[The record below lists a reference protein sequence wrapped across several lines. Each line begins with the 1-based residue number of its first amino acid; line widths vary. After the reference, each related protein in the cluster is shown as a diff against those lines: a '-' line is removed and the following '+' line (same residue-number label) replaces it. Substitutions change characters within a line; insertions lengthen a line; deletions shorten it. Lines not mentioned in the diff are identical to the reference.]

1 MASNRG
7 PNAVAPN
14 GHSNDAYYKS
24 REQGNNAFS
33 WAKEGGH
40 HTHSGVGGSWASAS
54 PSIASQARQPSYHE
68 QHSATPSITVN
79 SAPGSSSVNHGT
91 GGTAVSDGSY
101 EKNLIEELCPPGGMK
116 PVPPPEKL
124 ANFAKSVPNLNADL
138 ICPVL
143 LDALEDGNPWIKRA
157 KALCVM
163 ETCIQSGTKA
173 DNTNPYANFFYTCRE
188 EVIPLAS
195 HPRAAI
201 KDPARRVLA
210 LLGVDAGSA
219 AAAAPAAAQAPPP
232 APVVNL
238 LDFDDDDANPPAP
251 APSSMPPAPPPVAP
265 PPPPTESS
273 SQGSSMFGGL
283 QVKGGS
289 AVSSTP
295 APPAVAPAHPQPAP
309 TSGNLLD
316 GLNVKEGSS
325 QAAAAAKPS
334 TDKVT
339 NMFDSLTVK
348 SKDSEEENKK
358 VDDEDLSSV
367 GMSGSA
373 FGFIN
378 DDTSKKSDAPAAAAA
393 PAPDKSTF
401 DPLTNFSPNTARQMM
416 QMSPEQMQAMN
427 YQAQAY
433 QQMLVQQQQ
442 MQMMMMMQQQGMPM
456 HQMKMQMANFKPGG
470 GGMGGGNAPSGLT
483 LMQQQ
488 KPAKKDD
495 HKFDFVMDTMKSEK
509 SHK

>member
-7 PNAVAPN
+7 PNAIAPS
-14 GHSNDAYYKS
+14 GHANDAYYKS
-24 REQGNNAFS
+24 REQGNNPFS

-40 HTHSGVGGSWASAS
+40 QAHSGVGGSWASGG
-54 PSIASQARQPSYHE
+54 PSTASQARQPSYHE

-79 SAPGSSSVNHGT
+79 HGPSSLSVNHGT

-116 PVPPPEKL
+116 PVPPPDKL
-124 ANFAKSVPNLNADL
+124 LKFAKSVPNLNPDF

-163 ETCIQSGTKA
+163 ETCIQSGTRP
-173 DNTNPYANFFYTCRE
+173 DNSNPYANFFYTCRE
-188 EVIPLAS
+188 EVIPLAD

-201 KDPARRVLA
+201 KDPARRILT
-210 LLGVDAGSA
+210 LLGIDAGSA
-219 AAAAPAAAQAPPP
+219 PAAAPPAPAQAPPP
-232 APVVNL
+232 AAPVNL
-238 LDFDDDDANPPAP
+238 LDFDDDDHTNPPAP
-251 APSSMPPAPPPVAP
+251 ASMPPAPPPVAP

-283 QVKGGS
+283 QVKGGAAAS
-289 AVSSTP
+289 DS
-295 APPAVAPAHPQPAP
+295 PPVAAPA
-309 TSGNLLD
+309 TGNLLE
-316 GLNVKEGSS
+316 GLNINDSSS
-325 QAAAAAKPS
+325 QAAKPA
-334 TDKVT
+334 TEKVT

-358 VDDEDLSSV
+358 EDDEDLTSV

-378 DDTSKKSDAPAAAAA
+378 EGPSKNSEAQAPAV
-393 PAPDKSTF
+393 PDKASF
-401 DPLTNFSPNTARQMM
+401 DPLTNYSPNTARQMM
-416 QMSPEQMQAMN
+416 QVSPEQMQAMT
-427 YQAQAY
+427 YQQQAY
-433 QQMLVQQQQ
+433 QQMMMQQQQ
-442 MQMMMMMQQQGMPM
+442 MQMMMMMQQQGGGMQRGGMPM
-456 HQMKMQMANFKPGG
+456 QQMQMPGG
-470 GGMGGGNAPSGLT
+470 TRPGGMGPSAGLSF
-483 LMQQQ
+483 MGKQQQ
-488 KPAKKDD
+488 PTAAKKDD